1 MRNKKRIPLE
11 LYVHIP
17 FCVRK
22 CEYCD
27 FLSGP
32 AGKETQKSYVQ
43 ALLKEIQGSEDAS
56 DREVISVFIGGGTPS
71 LLDASDIS
79 DIMK

>member
-1 MRNKKRIPLE
+1 MRNKERIPLE

-17 FCVRK
+17 FCVKK

-32 AGKETQKSYVQ
+32 AGKEIQKAYVQ
-43 ALLKEIQGSEDAS
+43 ALLKEIQGSVDDS
-56 DREVISVFIGGGTPS
+56 DREIVSVFIGGGTPS

-79 DIMK
+79 EI